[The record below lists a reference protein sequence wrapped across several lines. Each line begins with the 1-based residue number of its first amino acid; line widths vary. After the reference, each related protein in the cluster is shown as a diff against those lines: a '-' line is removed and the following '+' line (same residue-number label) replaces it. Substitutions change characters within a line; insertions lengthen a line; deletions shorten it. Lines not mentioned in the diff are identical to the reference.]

1 MRTLDNSK
9 SILTLNKV
17 IIDKLI
23 FERFSDDVNK
33 IMFDSGITFK
43 HKINKVTENT
53 FKVSFGI
60 KITEDM
66 KYNIDAQISGY
77 FSVQDQ
83 SDLGEKLLKNNTVAI
98 LFPYLRSQLT
108 LLSSQP
114 GFEPIILP
122 VMNITELMREN

>member
-43 HKINKVTENT
+43 HKINKVAENT

-122 VMNITELMREN
+122 VMNITELMRED